1 MSTEELKAKLALYGA
16 DRSHH
21 ETHEGLPG
29 GWVTEGHR
37 GYSVRLC
44 IRCGGPFIT
53 AIEGSGIQLCGGLG
67 CWA

>member
-1 MSTEELKAKLALYGA
+1 MSVEELKATLTLYGV

-21 ETHEGLPG
+21 ETHEGLLG
-29 GWVTEGHR
+29 GWVKEGHR

-44 IRCGGPFIT
+44 IRCGAPYIISVESF
-53 AIEGSGIQLCGGLG
+53 GIQLCGGLG